1 MGHIN
6 KTVSIYDLPYPWL
19 AEAILIHSSL
29 VLVQLWG
36 CNAHALMRPLTSLNH
51 NFYEFF
57 LRFTKVF
64 LHY

>member
-29 VLVQLWG
+29 VLVQL
-36 CNAHALMRPLTSLNH
+36 
-51 NFYEFF
+51 
-57 LRFTKVF
+57 
-64 LHY
+64 